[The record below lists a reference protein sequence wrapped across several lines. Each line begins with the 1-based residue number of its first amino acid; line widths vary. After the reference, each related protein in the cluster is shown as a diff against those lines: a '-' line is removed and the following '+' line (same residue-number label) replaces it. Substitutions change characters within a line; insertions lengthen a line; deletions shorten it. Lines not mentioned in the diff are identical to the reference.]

1 MSVSE
6 VWLNTILPQSAT
18 VEKAIQV
25 LNETGLKIVL
35 VADED
40 FILLGTVSDGDI
52 RRSLL
57 NGLTLSNS
65 IETVLNSNP
74 IVIEEG
80 LSSESALTLMTENK
94 IQQIPIV
101 DKKGKLSGL
110 YLWDEISKK
119 PKKPNLMV
127 IMAGGMGTR
136 LYPQT
141 ENCPKP
147 MLTISGKP
155 ILEHIINRAKSEG
168 FTEFVV
174 SIFHLGNI
182 IEEFFGN
189 GEKFGVKIT
198 YLREESPLGTAGALG
213 LITNVPDSPFIVTN
227 GDVLTEIK
235 YGEFLS
241 FHNSHKML
249 ATMAVRVQE
258 WQNPFGV
265 VDVKNY
271 EVVGYDEKP
280 IARDYINAG
289 IYAFNPEVLNM
300 FEKSQK
306 IDMSSFLQTF
316 LNNGNQIA
324 AFPIHEQWLD
334 VGRPSDFVEA
344 VNKLTKST

>member
-101 DKKGKLSGL
+101 DKKGKLLGL

-147 MLTISGKP
+147 MLP
-155 ILEHIINRAKSEG
+155 
-168 FTEFVV
+168 V
-174 SIFHLGNI
+174 SP
-182 IEEFFGN
+182 
-189 GEKFGVKIT
+189 
-198 YLREESPLGTAGALG
+198 SPLIPMGNKVRLASATP
-213 LITNVPDSPFIVTN
+213 VVTD
-227 GDVLTEIK
+227 GIRPCKVL
-235 YGEFLS
+235 
-241 FHNSHKML
+241 
-249 ATMAVRVQE
+249 
-258 WQNPFGV
+258 
-265 VDVKNY
+265 
-271 EVVGYDEKP
+271 KP
-280 IARDYINAG
+280 N
-289 IYAFNPEVLNM
+289 E
-300 FEKSQK
+300 
-306 IDMSSFLQTF
+306 
-316 LNNGNQIA
+316 
-324 AFPIHEQWLD
+324 
-334 VGRPSDFVEA
+334 RPR
-344 VNKLTKST
+344 K